1 MDASVS
7 MLLPGR
13 VGMVVR
19 LPGLPG
25 TRPGLLDALHQYVDR
40 LDEEPGTEGFVIA
53 LDPMNSDV
61 VWLQEWFTDDD
72 AMEAPRA
79 APAFAELIV
88 AMSPL
93 LTDSAGIL
101 RLDPLRVH
109 LAGPLVA
116 ALDSDELG

>member
-1 MDASVS
+1 MEPSVS
-7 MLLPGR
+7 MLMPGR

-53 LDPMNSDV
+53 LDPLNTDV
-61 VWLQEWFTDDD
+61 VWLQEWFHDED
-72 AMEAPRA
+72 AMEAHRE
-79 APAFAELIV
+79 APAFAELV
-88 AMSPL
+88 TAMTPL
-93 LTDSAGIL
+93 LADSAGIL

-109 LAGPLVA
+109 LSGSLVSA
-116 ALDSDELG
+116 VEGDELS